1 MLLSCALIVKKFVE
15 KESFIISF
23 ITNISTSAAER
34 CGTIMIVS
42 SFAQVSLE
50 DIVREAPNAKLW
62 MQLYL
67 FKDRR
72 NTENLVRRAEKL
84 GVKALVLTVDSPC
97 FGMCD
102 RGFTD
107 EECTVPDFT
116 VPRR

>member
-1 MLLSCALIVKKFVE
+1 
-15 KESFIISF
+15 
-23 ITNISTSAAER
+23 
-34 CGTIMIVS
+34 MIVS

-50 DIVREAPNAKLW
+50 DTVRAAPSAKLW

-84 GVKALVLTVDSPC
+84 GVKALVVTVDSPC

-107 EECTVPDFT
+107 KASTVPDFT
-116 VPRR
+116 LPKR